1 MNGDAGRS
9 FCADRCSPLSFS
21 SPPCRQTMED
31 LIIQITKAMVAGLM
45 MGLVF
50 GLVALGLT
58 IIFGVMDI
66 VNFAHGEFLMIGMY
80 AGLLTATVFHVDP
93 LVGLPVAA
101 VVGTGLGL
109 ACYYGLVR
117 FLLRGP
123 IVAQL
128 FGTFGLMLFLRN
140 LALMIMGAEPR
151 SLHHGFLVGKS
162 FILGPGIV
170 IELTKLA
177 AGVLSLAA
185 FAGTWLL
192 LNRTKI
198 GKALTATALDGQA
211 ARYMGIPTEKMN
223 AFAWALGGATVS
235 VAGALLVNFWP
246 VDPNVGLLFTMIAF
260 TTVAL
265 GGFGSVPGAAFAGL
279 IVGLM
284 INIAPMWDAWVNYL
298 EIQALQAGGLHQFKY
313 SFVYLAYFLIM
324 VFRPRGLFG
333 WKY

>member
-1 MNGDAGRS
+1 
-9 FCADRCSPLSFS
+9 
-21 SPPCRQTMED
+21 MED
-31 LIIQITKAMVAGLM
+31 LLAQIARALVSGLM

-58 IIFGVMDI
+58 VIFGVMDI

-80 AGLLTATVFHVDP
+80 AGLLTAVSLNVDP

-101 VVGTGLGL
+101 FVGILMGYV
-109 ACYYGLVR
+109 CYYGLVR

-123 IVAQL
+123 VIAQL

-151 SLHHGFLVGKS
+151 SLHEGFLVGKS
-162 FILGPGIV
+162 FVVGPGII
-170 IELTKLA
+170 IESTKLA
-177 AGVLSLAA
+177 AGCLSLVA
-185 FAGTWLL
+185 FGGTWWV

-198 GKALTATALDGQA
+198 GKALTATALDAQA
-211 ARYMGIPTEKMN
+211 ARYMGIPTERMN
-223 AFAWALGGATVS
+223 ALAWALGGATVS

-265 GGFGSVPGAAFAGL
+265 GGFGSIPGAAVAGL
-279 IVGLM
+279 IVGLL
-284 INIAPMWDAWVNYL
+284 INIAPIWDAFCSILNMPYF
-298 EIQALQAGGLHQFKY
+298 QGGELHQFKY